1 MSDYRF
7 HNQGWWY
14 LAEQGYGPFFR
25 NEQGITHQG
34 LDPRYMTDGN
44 GNYARLRVDVG
55 QTGFFAGREFMT
67 FYEFSI
73 AQGATHTIKAVAD
86 VDVFLQSFSADC
98 WSGTLRVELYS
109 GGTQVNPFTVPLPSM
124 RTNNTA
130 AADLTYSSQ
139 VAMSATG
146 SHTGGTLVDVLQ
158 LNSGNK
164 ANSVEGG
171 SADPIGFPA
180 GTYFIKLINLAN
192 QTTTGVFKA
201 RWEER
206 P

>member
-14 LAEQGYGPFFR
+14 LAEEGFGPFFR
-25 NEQGITHQG
+25 NAQGIAHQG
-34 LDPRYMTDGN
+34 LDPRYMTDSN

-73 AQGATHTIKAVAD
+73 PQGGTRTMKAVAG
-86 VDVFLQSFSADC
+86 VDVYLQAFSADC
-98 WSGTLRVELYS
+98 WSGTLRVELYA
-109 GGTQVNPFTVPLPSM
+109 GGTDTAPFTIALPSL
-124 RTNNTA
+124 RTNGTA
-130 AADLTYSSQ
+130 SIDASYSSH
-139 VAMSATG
+139 VTMAATG
-146 SHTGGTLVDVLQ
+146 SHTGGTLVDVMQ

-164 ANSVEGG
+164 GNSVEGG
-171 SADPIGFPA
+171 SSDPIGFPI
-180 GTYFIKLINLAN
+180 GTYYIKLINLAN
-192 QTTTGVFKA
+192 QDTTGVFKA